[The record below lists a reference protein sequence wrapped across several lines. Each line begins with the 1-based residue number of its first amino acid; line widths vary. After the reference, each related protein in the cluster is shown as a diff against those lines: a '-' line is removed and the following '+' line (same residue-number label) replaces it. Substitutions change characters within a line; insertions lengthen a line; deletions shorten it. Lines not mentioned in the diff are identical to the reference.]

1 MGLEIRLSKHAKIAI
16 ASRKIK
22 IQSILTALKNPDE
35 KFFDIS
41 TKHTVIIKQFGG
53 KALIVVYDITNGAYE
68 IVTVFATTKTEM
80 IIRRKVEIGYWAR
93 LNES

>member
-1 MGLEIRLSKHAKIAI
+1 MGLKISLSKHAKIAL

-41 TKHTVIIKQFGG
+41 TNHTVIIKQFGG

-68 IVTVFATTKTEM
+68 IVTVFATTKTEK